1 MVVGAANL
9 ANSHVPRRRVLVVVA
24 IVVAVAMVV
33 VVRSGRSGR
42 CGVVAVEVAVVAQ
55 EQPLGACPARVH
67 GQKRPSYCRNHTP
80 TIQLSI
86 IFLVL
91 LSVRFGFLNQI
102 FSFNFDGFCP
112 DHLRYAFWRRFSF
125 RSLDECICTGHGVHF
140 LNKLFQQ
147 SLTFLECC

>member
-9 ANSHVPRRRVLVVVA
+9 ANSHVPQRRVLVVVA

-33 VVRSGRSGR
+33 VVRCGRSGR

-80 TIQLSI
+80 TIPTLHHLPRPPLRPIRIPQSDLQL
-86 IFLVL
+86 
-91 LSVRFGFLNQI
+91 
-102 FSFNFDGFCP
+102 
-112 DHLRYAFWRRFSF
+112 
-125 RSLDECICTGHGVHF
+125 
-140 LNKLFQQ
+140 
-147 SLTFLECC
+147 